1 MKALALLYA
10 DSKEPDVLRVAMPI
24 TAQYPEKPAK
34 NVCFRRLFVIAMSG
48 ACHYNA
54 HAIYQAR
61 LEKTNPKRHTPP
73 GCPMDVAF
81 LVPEA

>member
-1 MKALALLYA
+1 MTRSTQDLENPLGN
-10 DSKEPDVLRVAMPI
+10 DG
-24 TAQYPEKPAK
+24 
-34 NVCFRRLFVIAMSG
+34 FRTFFVIAMSG

-73 GCPMDVAF
+73 GRPMDVAF

>member
-1 MKALALLYA
+1 
-10 DSKEPDVLRVAMPI
+10 
-24 TAQYPEKPAK
+24 
-34 NVCFRRLFVIAMSG
+34 MSG

-54 HAIYQAR
+54 LAIYQAR

-73 GCPMDVAF
+73 GRPMDVAF